1 MLPTADPDRRAGV
14 NLDEPNAASIA
25 ISKSLNAPPPA
36 SLPSCPG
43 QRCRRAGVDAH
54 RLPLTLDELGGRI
67 PAYGAVPMQALAVE
81 SWVTLLDLLPERLE
95 LTGTKKGGGPFAG
108 LSSG

>member
-1 MLPTADPDRRAGV
+1 MTP
-14 NLDEPNAASIA
+14 
-25 ISKSLNAPPPA
+25 
-36 SLPSCPG
+36 
-43 QRCRRAGVDAH
+43 
-54 RLPLTLDELGGRI
+54 DELGGRI

-95 LTGTKKGGGPFAG
+95 LTGMKKGGGPFAG